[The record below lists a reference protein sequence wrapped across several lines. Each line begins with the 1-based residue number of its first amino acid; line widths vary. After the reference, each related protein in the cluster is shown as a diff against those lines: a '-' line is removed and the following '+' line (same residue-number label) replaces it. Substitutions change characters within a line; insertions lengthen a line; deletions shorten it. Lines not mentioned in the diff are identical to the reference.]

1 MLKNE
6 PCKFFKGC
14 LPQILLGPFLDTLSH
29 MMGID
34 DLKAKSISENLYMYI
49 SNEDIWL
56 KNVTSLAFS
65 ITSWSLIGFL
75 QDKTNQSFA
84 GTVEMTNDLTYHM
97 SLLKLIGFNSKTHL
111 QYYQRVK
118 NTFPNEWLF
127 LFYLHVFGLLVL
139 INTCTVYK

>member
-1 MLKNE
+1 
-6 PCKFFKGC
+6 
-14 LPQILLGPFLDTLSH
+14 
-29 MMGID
+29 MGID

-49 SNEDIWL
+49 SNEDIWF

-65 ITSWSLIGFL
+65 ITSWSLIDFL

-97 SLLKLIGFNSKTHL
+97 SLLKLIGFNSKMHL

-127 LFYLHVFGLLVL
+127 LGILQNYYFVMDEQL
-139 INTCTVYK
+139 ILSDALKIPF